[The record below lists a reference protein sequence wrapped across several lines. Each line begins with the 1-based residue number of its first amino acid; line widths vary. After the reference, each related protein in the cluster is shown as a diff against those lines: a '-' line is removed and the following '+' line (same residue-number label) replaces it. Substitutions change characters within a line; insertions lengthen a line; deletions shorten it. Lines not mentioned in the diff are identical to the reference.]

1 MGPIVHWK
9 PPPVSV
15 PDAALVNVTFIPS
28 NFVVVDG
35 WPALGTDVS
44 FKETTL

>member
-15 PDAALVNVTFIPS
+15 LDAALVKVTFIPS
-28 NFVVVDG
+28 NCEIVDG
-35 WPALGTDVS
+35 
-44 FKETTL
+44 